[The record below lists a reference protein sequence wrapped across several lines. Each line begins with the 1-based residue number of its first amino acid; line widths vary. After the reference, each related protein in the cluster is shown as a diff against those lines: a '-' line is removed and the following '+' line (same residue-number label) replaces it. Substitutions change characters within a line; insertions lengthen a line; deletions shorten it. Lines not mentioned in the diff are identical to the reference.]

1 MRRDNTFDPGKAKKI
16 ARIKYAERKVNSY
29 IDWSIKTKGYLKY
42 KELVEQHDKYGIKD
56 RKSVV

>member
-29 IDWSIKTKGYLKY
+29 IESMKTKGYLKY
-42 KELVEQHDKYGIKD
+42 KELVEQQDKYGIK
-56 RKSVV
+56 VY

>member
-29 IDWSIKTKGYLKY
+29 IDWSIIPFWFAVFYY
-42 KELVEQHDKYGIKD
+42 IEQIMPSEFG
-56 RKSVV
+56 V

>member
-16 ARIKYAERKVNSY
+16 ARIKYAGRKVNSY

-42 KELVEQHDKYGIKD
+42 KELVEQQDKYGIK
-56 RKSVV
+56 VY